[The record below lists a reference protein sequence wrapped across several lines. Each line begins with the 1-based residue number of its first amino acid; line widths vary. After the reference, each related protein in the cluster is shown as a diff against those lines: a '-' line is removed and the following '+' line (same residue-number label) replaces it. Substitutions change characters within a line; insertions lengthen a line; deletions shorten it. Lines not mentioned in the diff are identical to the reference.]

1 MIYHPVSGTFMEIT
15 GVMWLVLILSLIVC
29 AYMAWNIGANDV
41 ANAMGTSVGSKALT
55 LKQAVII
62 AAIFEFCGA
71 FFAGDAVT
79 DTVRKGIL
87 VVDFETA
94 TDDFANDLMYGFIA
108 AMMAAAIWLTTATR
122 LGLPVSTTHS
132 IIGGIIG
139 VGLVLEVQHDT
150 SLINWEKTQEVVMSW
165 VASPLM
171 GGLLAF
177 GTFWIVRETI
187 LESSNPEE
195 RSRWLAPI
203 MAIPTFFV
211 LGIALQ
217 FKALKGFFGR
227 AQANG
232 WIEDKYEWIPVKENG
247 SFDPFTPYCSPDAE
261 IITDECLNAIHEG
274 AWVPINS
281 IIIAFIIALIAASVL
296 AYVLRNYEFKGEED
310 GFHGVERI
318 FVWLQ
323 VITAAYVAFA
333 HGANDRSNAI
343 GPMAAVYQVLSSG
356 GEIQASA
363 PVPLWLVLLGSA
375 GIAIGVMTWGWRVM
389 DTIGHKITD
398 ITPTRG
404 FAAEFGAAT
413 TILIFSMPFLAVPVS
428 TTHTL
433 VGAVVG
439 VGLAGG
445 AKAVDFRVFGKIAS
459 SWVASL
465 PAAGFGSIAIYVAAG
480 SDPIKLLV
488 VIPIAFA
495 IVAYVIWATWDDE
508 IYVEDAL
515 SDAGSAD
522 TKGAQTHFEIFHTHA
537 LAVEETVGHMLS
549 AVKAAADG
557 EDAEDHIRSTVE
569 AELRADDVKN
579 DIRRRLGSGQ
589 ISVLQGRDEV
599 LRMVSRQDRIA
610 DYAQNVAEQL
620 SFRELFVDEKA
631 RGMLK
636 EMAEAVSK
644 TTSLYEDAVS
654 QLKDVALSGYTKAG
668 RERLGELI
676 DAVNLAEHEA
686 DLVESKAAAY
696 VFSHGEDAPLAA
708 VHMYRVLQRM
718 DDVANACEKAA
729 NGLLS
734 IVYN

>member
-1 MIYHPVSGTFMEIT
+1 MEIT

-62 AAIFEFCGA
+62 AAVFEFCGA

-87 VVDFETA
+87 VVDFETV

-217 FKALKGFFGR
+217 FKALKGFFAR
-227 AQANG
+227 AEGNG
-232 WIEDKYEWIPVKENG
+232 WIDDKYDWLPVKENG
-247 SFDPFTPYCSPDAE
+247 SWDPFVE
-261 IITDECLNAIHEG
+261 NA
-274 AWVPINS
+274 WFPINS
-281 IIIAFIIALIAASVL
+281 IILAFIIAVIAAGVL

-356 GEIQASA
+356 GELSSSA

-445 AKAVDFRVFGKIAS
+445 AKAVDFRVFGKIVS

-465 PAAGFGSIAIYVAAG
+465 PAAGFGSIAIYVASG

-488 VIPIAFA
+488 IIPIAFA

-522 TKGAQTHFEIFHTHA
+522 NKGAPTHFELFHTHA

-549 AVKAAADG
+549 AVNAAADG
-557 EDAEDHIRSTVE
+557 DDPEDQIKSTVE
-569 AELRADDVKN
+569 AELRADEVKN

-589 ISVLQGRDEV
+589 ISVLQGKDE
-599 LRMVSRQDRIA
+599 LFRMVSRQDRIA

-620 SFRELFVDEKA
+620 SFRELFVDETA

-676 DAVNLAEHEA
+676 DEVNLAEHEA
-686 DLVESKAAAY
+686 DMVESKAAAY